1 MAFNTEIGQPAPLAV
16 IEAGRSHDAVTI
28 EVVGDIDIS
37 TSPRLLTETRALLA
51 GWAGVAVIDMT
62 GVGFCDSS
70 GLSVLVQLNRS
81 CTESGIE
88 LRITPSKVLHR
99 AIELTGLLSTLK
111 ITE

>member
-16 IEAGRSHDAVTI
+16 IEAERSDDAVTI

-37 TSPRLLTETRALLA
+37 TSPRLLTEIRALLA
-51 GWAGVAVIDMT
+51 GGVGLAVVDMT

-70 GLSVLVQLNRS
+70 GLSVLVQLTRS
-81 CTESGIE
+81 CAESGIE
-88 LRITPSKVLHR
+88 LRIVPSKVVYR

-111 ITE
+111 IAE